1 MRKFAFYLAIALA
14 VVSALVGVRS
24 VTLLNQPELDSD
36 PDAWVGLE
44 GGSLT
49 LVGAAGEPIAFR
61 LESVSISGLWASPT
75 GLSLTLEEP
84 RSNFRVTVPVVA
96 PRSREWGDAIG
107 VSGQSDDRGLSIPV
121 SFQIPSNP
129 DLVHRTLDGVI
140 TGTVEVP
147 RRSFEAVQGRG
158 GLRFKNHVV
167 QLWKPIRVS
176 VVPPGES
183 PRSRAASR
191 RRIEVV
197 LSVVAFVGFAGA
209 GAYLRFRTSTA

>member
-14 VVSALVGVRS
+14 AVSALFGVRS

-36 PDAWVGLE
+36 PDAWVALE

-49 LVGAAGEPIAFR
+49 LVGAAGEPIEFR

-84 RSNFRVTVPVVA
+84 GSKFRVTVPVVA

-107 VSGQSDDRGLSIPV
+107 VSGQPDDRGLSIPV
-121 SFQIPSNP
+121 SFQIPSDP
-129 DLVHRTLDGVI
+129 DLVHRTLDGLI

-191 RRIEVV
+191 RRTEVV
-197 LSVVAFVGFAGA
+197 LSVVAFLVFAGA